1 MNFDY
6 LACIGYVIEDN
17 ITNFNYHKVVGFRL
31 LDLVSL
37 SDFIVDVATAKRC
50 IRKNDVL
57 KAHIGRYY
65 EKDMYIN
72 TANNTITYIGKKS
85 TEDKVIDLGRN
96 AILNISGSPINSSI
110 PSKVKI
116 KIGDLTSNRSLYL
129 VYDLN
134 FRYYDFCISDGNR
147 LLSIDSMMPVY
158 AYYESV
164 ANNEMDIETINKQFR
179 LQVRSRDWYC
189 KVKDLVICDLDR
201 TLGSFK
207 VDKIFNK
214 FMCKSNKKAFDLIIF
229 PHNIK
234 YIAFPDKMSISGIE
248 LKFSPITNATIK
260 IGEEDMSIG
269 EFVNRANEF
278 NCNITF
284 Y

>member
-85 TEDKVIDLGRN
+85 TEDKILSLNKN
-96 AILNISGSPINSSI
+96 AILNISGSPINSQVSN
-110 PSKVKI
+110 KVKI
-116 KIGDLTSNRSLYL
+116 KIGNLTSNRSLYL
-129 VYDLN
+129 VYDLK
-134 FRYYDFCISDGNR
+134 FRYYEFCISDNAG
-147 LLSIDSMMPVY
+147 LVSIDSMMPVS

-179 LQVRSRDWYC
+179 LQVRSGDWYC

-207 VDKIFNK
+207 VDKIYNK
-214 FMCKSNKKAFDLIIF
+214 FICKSNKKAFDLIIEADNNYRVTENSSDLDVLHSF
-229 PHNIK
+229 WINLRK
-234 YIAFPDKMSISGIE
+234 NERVTGIE
-248 LKFSPITNATIK
+248 IA
-260 IGEEDMSIG
+260 G
-269 EFVNRANEF
+269 
-278 NCNITF
+278 
-284 Y
+284 